1 MKKIKE
7 FFLSVSAWF
16 FGLSAF
22 ISGSLLLLIIG
33 LFHTGKVFEWT
44 LKKMC
49 RWVLFWVGIQ
59 LKVKGIE
66 NIDLQKQYIIMMNH
80 VNIMDPFVLYA
91 RYPGKARSVEE
102 ESHFKWPLYG
112 WVIRRI
118 GQFPI
123 NRKSGR
129 KALETLKEACE
140 LINKNKNFSLVV
152 LPEGTRTMTGKL
164 GNFKKGGFLLALEAG
179 LDILPI
185 IQIGSFK
192 FKRKKNWMMRPGKV
206 ELVFERPIATSG
218 YSNSKED
225 ILNLIQTT
233 RNLFLKYVD

>member
-7 FFLSVSAWF
+7 YTLSIIAWF
-16 FGLSAF
+16 FGLLAF
-22 ISGSLLLLIIG
+22 SFWSLMLLIIG
-33 LFHTGKVFEWT
+33 IFHTGNIFEKAIK
-44 LKKMC
+44 LLC
-49 RWVLFWVGIQ
+49 RCILFCVGIR
-59 LKVKGIE
+59 LKVTGVE

-80 VNIMDPFVLYA
+80 VNLMDPFVFYA
-91 RYPGKARSVEE
+91 KYPGKVRGIEE

-123 NRKSGR
+123 SRKSGR
-129 KALETLKEACE
+129 KAMETLKKAAE
-140 LINKNKNFSLVV
+140 LIRNKKEFSVVV

-185 IQIGSFK
+185 IQKGSFN
-192 FKRKKNWMMRPGKV
+192 FKRKGSWIMRPGKV
-206 ELVFERPIATSG
+206 EVVFEKPITTSG
-218 YSNSKED
+218 YSKKNITD
-225 ILNLIQTT
+225 LIQKT
-233 RNLFLKYVD
+233 RDMFLKYID